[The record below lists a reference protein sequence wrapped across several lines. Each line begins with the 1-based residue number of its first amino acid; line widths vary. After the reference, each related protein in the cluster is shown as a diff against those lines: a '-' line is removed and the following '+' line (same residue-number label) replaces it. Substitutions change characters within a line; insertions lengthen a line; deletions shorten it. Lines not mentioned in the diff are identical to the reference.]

1 MVSRTTTSLPPTQVT
16 QRKATTRRAMTTTH
30 SRMRGIS
37 PVRIAHGGERPRCAQ
52 TGREFSPR
60 PDRCQRT
67 ALAAGRVL
75 ILAATLAQAGLSSS
89 APGAPVKGDAAD
101 AARALGARLA
111 AVRGLTARFTQTL
124 DAASLPSPQVE
135 EGTFYLLRPG
145 RMRWDYSRPA
155 GKLAL
160 ADGARSWLYL
170 PEDRQALS
178 APLARGADPG
188 VTLLMRDTPDLNA
201 EFEPSWS
208 RERGADDRPILAL
221 KPRAA
226 DAPYD
231 RILVETDAS
240 GFPVALTLLDPLG
253 GRVVY
258 R

>member
-1 MVSRTTTSLPPTQVT
+1 
-16 QRKATTRRAMTTTH
+16 
-30 SRMRGIS
+30 
-37 PVRIAHGGERPRCAQ
+37 
-52 TGREFSPR
+52 
-60 PDRCQRT
+60 
-67 ALAAGRVL
+67 
-75 ILAATLAQAGLSSS
+75 
-89 APGAPVKGDAAD
+89 
-101 AARALGARLA
+101 
-111 AVRGLTARFTQTL
+111 VRGLTARFTQTL

-135 EGTFYLLRPG
+135 EGTLYLLRPG

-160 ADGARSWLYL
+160 ADGTRTWLYL

-178 APLARGADPG
+178 APLEGGTDAGAA
-188 VTLLMRDTPDLNA
+188 LLLRDTPDLTA

-208 RERGADDRPILAL
+208 RERGRGERPILAL

-240 GFPVALTLLDPLG
+240 GFPVALTVLDPLG

-258 R
+258 RFTGLRFVDTLDPGLFRFTPPPGISVQEIGR

>member
-1 MVSRTTTSLPPTQVT
+1 MGVAV
-16 QRKATTRRAMTTTH
+16 
-30 SRMRGIS
+30 
-37 PVRIAHGGERPRCAQ
+37 
-52 TGREFSPR
+52 
-60 PDRCQRT
+60 
-67 ALAAGRVL
+67 
-75 ILAATLAQAGLSSS
+75 ILAATLAQGAAPSRTPGL
-89 APGAPVKGDAAD
+89 PVKGDAAG

-135 EGTFYLLRPG
+135 EGTLYLLRPG
-145 RMRWDYSRPA
+145 RMRWEYSRPA

-160 ADGARSWLYL
+160 ADGVRSWLYL

-178 APLARGADPG
+178 APLADGADPG
-188 VTLLMRDTPDLNA
+188 VTLLMRDTPDLTV

-221 KPRAA
+221 KPRSA

-253 GRVVY
+253 SRVVY
-258 R
+258 RLTGLRFVDSLDPALFRFTPPPGVSVQEIGR